1 MKSQPAANSFGSEGG
16 GSRRVLMI
24 SEKFPPFNLSGS
36 ARPFYFAK
44 YLPEFGYAPRV
55 LASSLIGRDERDDAL
70 LAELPPQVRVRR
82 TPRLLSPSLTRLRE
96 LSRPLLPA
104 HAPRVGEPARR
115 GGSARG
121 TRAWAQDALCWFGW
135 WTHWE
140 LDWATLAALAGAWD
154 ARRQMPQL
162 IWASGPHFRN
172 FVVAARLTEWL
183 RVPLVLD
190 LRDPWTYGSLW
201 RPRTE
206 SIARSERAWALRVLQ
221 LATRIVFTSPLT
233 LEAMSRRFPQLRRE
247 RLLTIS
253 NGFED
258 TPVEPLRDVGDDR
271 CLFRYIG
278 VLNERRQPDVLLHAF
293 AAAAAADPVFRA
305 AARLE
310 FIGSASGHEG
320 KTSLAPGCDVR
331 FGGHVSRAESL
342 RYMAGSDV
350 NLLLQTISEG
360 EDVISGKA
368 FDYLHVRRPI
378 LGIVDPSGG
387 DAWLL
392 RETGA
397 GSVVPW
403 QDVGAIGRELSAAF
417 QRWQAGERP
426 ALLQDVSRYSRR
438 ALSAQLAGLFDEIL
452 TAPAGAD
459 RQSSA

>member
-1 MKSQPAANSFGSEGG
+1 
-16 GSRRVLMI
+16 MI

-44 YLPEFGYAPRV
+44 YLPEFGYAPQV
-55 LASSLIGRDERDDAL
+55 LASSLLGRDERDEGL
-70 LAELPPQVRVRR
+70 LAELPPQVTVRR
-82 TPRLLSPSLTRLRE
+82 TPRLLSPWVTRLRD
-96 LSRPLLPA
+96 LSRPLLSA
-104 HAPRVGEPARR
+104 HPPRAADAAVR
-115 GGSARG
+115 GSGG
-121 TRAWAQDALCWFGW
+121 QRASRAKEALDWLGW

-154 ARRQMPQL
+154 ARRQTPRL

-183 RVPLVLD
+183 RVPLVVD

-206 SIARSERAWALRVLQ
+206 GIARSERAWAVRVLER
-221 LATRIVFTSPLT
+221 AARIVFTSPLT

-247 RLLTIS
+247 RLLTIT

-258 TPVEPLRDVGDDR
+258 TPVAALRDVGAEC

-278 VLNERRQPDVLLHAF
+278 MLNERRQPDVLIRAF
-293 AAAAAADPVFRA
+293 AVAAADPEFRA

-310 FIGSASGHEG
+310 FIGSAGGHEDKAG
-320 KTSLAPGCDVR
+320 LAPGCDVR
-331 FGGHVSRAESL
+331 FRGHVSRAESL

-378 LGIVDPSGG
+378 LGVVDPAGG

-403 QDVGAIGRELSAAF
+403 QDVGAIARELSAEF
-417 QRWQAGERP
+417 QRWRAGDRP
-426 ALLQDVSRYSRR
+426 ALRQEVSRYSRR
-438 ALSAQLAGLFDEIL
+438 ALTAQLASVFDEIL
-452 TAPAGAD
+452 TAPAATA